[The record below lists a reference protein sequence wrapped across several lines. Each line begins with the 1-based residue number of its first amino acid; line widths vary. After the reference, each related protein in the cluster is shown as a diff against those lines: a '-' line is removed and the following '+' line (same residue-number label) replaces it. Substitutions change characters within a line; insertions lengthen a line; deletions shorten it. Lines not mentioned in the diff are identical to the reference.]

1 MRQHTETPETE
12 AAKYSSLCQNVLISI
27 SLLANQIV
35 KVFVAA
41 TWAQALCPLSYR
53 EAFFQRFTEWDVLLT
68 ENGINNRSSVF
79 VFPHTKA
86 EDVLSKRTPGL
97 LSLLPVEVKRDELS
111 TAVNCRPPGRPSS
124 DPLICICVCIGC
136 ICVYPQYRWLRF
148 STRAPPFSHVCVWLC
163 TCLSVFNRVLSRSF
177 LTLSLCFWRRP
188 RWLEWA
194 CPPGRTSWLCS
205 TPRTA
210 GTSWCACR
218 AWCLPMR
225 AASGSWLAP
234 YSATSR
240 GEWWVMGGGRGGNK
254 CWYRLNLSTWLE
266 KITGT
271 IFFTY
276 HCAGG
281 WTRCSLSW
289 QDVNING
296 VLLSLVSLEN

>member
-1 MRQHTETPETE
+1 MSSLLRTEWITE
-12 AAKYSSLCQNVLISI
+12 AVSLSFLTLKQRMCWVSEPQVSSLYFLWKLNVMNCRPRWIVVLRD
-27 SLLANQIV
+27 APAQILWYASASV
-35 KVFVAA
+35 SA
-41 TWAQALCPLSYR
+41 
-53 EAFFQRFTEWDVLLT
+53 
-68 ENGINNRSSVF
+68 VF
-79 VFPHTKA
+79 VFIHSTDGYVSQHA
-86 EDVLSKRTPGL
+86 
-97 LSLLPVEVKRDELS
+97 LLPSHMFVFD
-111 TAVNCRPPGRPSS
+111 
-124 DPLICICVCIGC
+124 CV
-136 ICVYPQYRWLRF
+136 
-148 STRAPPFSHVCVWLC
+148 HVCLC
-163 TCLSVFNRVLSRSF
+163 LIVSSRSF